1 MHVVKCSAT
10 LAFVAALLVGAG
22 SARAAEK
29 SSHPKQ
35 LRYKLRICE
44 GDPLG
49 NPKFGTVKTQNAPEF
64 VATEGRPFTVMSGG
78 QVPVPNGSNSFEFL
92 QLGWTIKGKHGAVKD
107 GKVRVDIT
115 LRNRTMFE
123 RTAAGRMQF
132 HSEGT
137 RVIMTVPLGEVV
149 KLRLGKGTA
158 DKQKWVELTV
168 DDVRRIRP
176 VTPKRADVIEDKSV
190 GKTEH

>member
-1 MHVVKCSAT
+1 MKHSIT
-10 LAFVAALLVGAG
+10 SAFVVALLAGAT
-22 SARAAEK
+22 SAHAAEK

-49 NPKFGTVKTQNAPEF
+49 SPKFGTVKTRNAPEF

-78 QVPVPNGSNSFEFL
+78 LVPIPNGCNSFEFL
-92 QLGWTIKGKHGAVKD
+92 QIGWTIKGKHGAVKD
-107 GKVRVDIT
+107 GKIRVDIT

-149 KLRLGKGTA
+149 KIRLPNGTVN
-158 DKQKWVELTV
+158 KQKWVELSV
-168 DDVRRIRP
+168 DDARQIPP
-176 VTPKRADVIEDKSV
+176 VSPKSSKHIVEKSV
-190 GKTEH
+190 GKTKP